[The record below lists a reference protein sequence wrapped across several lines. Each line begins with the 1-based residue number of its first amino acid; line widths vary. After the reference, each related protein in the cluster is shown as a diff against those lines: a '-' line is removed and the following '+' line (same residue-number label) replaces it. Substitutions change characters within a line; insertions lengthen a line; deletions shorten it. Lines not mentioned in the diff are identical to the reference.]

1 MSVADQRYLLCRPR
15 GGLNDSLCQIQK
27 CFDYAKQYQREL
39 IIDARESGLMGEF
52 ADFFRPSNKDV
63 KVYGSRAQFD
73 YSVLLEYSRY
83 PDVIFDGPQ
92 KYEADFSFLPNHKN
106 YIDKSNNILLTFDFN
121 RDYEERV
128 LIHEQCGGGTKSF
141 GFLENFRLA
150 DEILAIAK
158 IRLKDLHGD
167 YLSIHVRNKE
177 DYLTN
182 YPYFFNKIFSKVGN
196 KKLLV
201 CSDDSGV
208 VTYAKNFF
216 IHTRIMSVSNIQS
229 VGNKPLH
236 FHSTYE
242 NDQDKRE
249 ATINSLMDCAALAG
263 ASKFFYMNP
272 AHGHPSGFAVLT
284 AYLCNNRQ
292 KLFPK
297 FLPGLDIGIGVG
309 RAIHLFPTSEK
320 IRKYI
325 PKLLRPIYNILVM
338 ALIK

>member
-1 MSVADQRYLLCRPR
+1 MNVIDQKYLLCRPR

-27 CFDYAKQYQREL
+27 CFDYAKRYQREL

-52 ADFFRPSNKDV
+52 ADFFRPSNQDV
-63 KVYGSRAQFD
+63 KVYGSRVEFD
-73 YSVLLEYSRY
+73 YSALLGCSRY

-106 YIDKSNNILLTFDFN
+106 YIAKTSDTLLTFDFN
-121 RDYEERV
+121 RNYEEQV
-128 LIHEQCGGGTKSF
+128 LIHEQCGGGTTSF

-150 DEILAIAK
+150 DSILAIAK
-158 IRLKDLHGD
+158 ARLKDLHGD
-167 YLSIHVRNKE
+167 YLSIHVRNTE

-182 YPYFFNKIFSKVGN
+182 YPYFFHKIFPKVVN

-201 CSDDSGV
+201 CSDDPGV
-208 VTYAKNFF
+208 VVYARNFF
-216 IHTRIMSVSNIQS
+216 IHTQIISVSNIQA

-242 NDQDKRE
+242 SDEDKKE
-249 ATINSLMDCAALAG
+249 ATINSLMDCVALAG
-263 ASKFFYMNP
+263 ASKFFFMNP

-292 KLFPK
+292 KLFPS
-297 FLPGLDIGIGVG
+297 FLPGLDIGSGVG

-320 IRKYI
+320 IRKCF
-325 PKLLRPIYNILVM
+325 PKPLRPIYDFLYAAIT
-338 ALIK
+338 K